1 MFLKNALKN
10 APIMIQYLIM
20 NSYNKLTP
28 KFAYRLASPHTWFAA
43 IGPSTLGCVY
53 CFFKGYSLSV
63 FEALALILACIL
75 MQSSVNTLNDY
86 FDYVKGT
93 DSKSDNLERSDAV
106 LVYEGI
112 NPKSALAL
120 GLIYLAIAGLI
131 GLVLIL
137 TKNTIIPL
145 WIGLIGAACVFFY
158 SGGHTPISYLPI
170 GEFISGFVMGGLI
183 PLGCVAVA
191 TGAWHFEVLIF
202 ALPLIISIGLI
213 LMSNN
218 GCDIEKDI
226 EANRKTMPVLV
237 GREKCRKIYKSCVIV
252 WIGLLWLLPIIL
264 IGPFG
269 IICGIALH
277 FTARPAMLWLMNS
290 PLDQPNRIQQMK
302 TVLKANIWAN
312 GTYIA
317 TIVLGIIIN
326 AIK

>member
-1 MFLKNALKN
+1 
-10 APIMIQYLIM
+10 M
-20 NSYNKLTP
+20 NNYNKLTP
-28 KFAYRLASPHTWFAA
+28 LLAKRLAAPHTWPAS
-43 IGPSTLGCVY
+43 ILPSTLGCSY
-53 CFFKGYSLSV
+53 CIFKGYPLSV
-63 FEALALILACIL
+63 FEIIGLIAACIL

-86 FDYVKGT
+86 FDYVKGADT
-93 DSKSDNLERSDAV
+93 TEDTLERSDAV
-106 LVYEGI
+106 LVYENI

-120 GLIYLAIAGLI
+120 GLVYLVIAGLI

-137 TKNTIIPL
+137 TKNTLIPL
-145 WIGLIGAACVFFY
+145 WIGLIGAAAVVLY

-183 PLGCVAVA
+183 PLGCVSVA
-191 TGAWHFEVLIF
+191 TGAWHFEVLIY

-226 EANRKTMPVLV
+226 KAGRRTMPALI
-237 GREKCRKIYKSCVIV
+237 GREKCRKVYKVCVIV
-252 WIGLLWLLPIIL
+252 WLLLLWVLPIIL
-264 IGPFG
+264 IGWPG
-269 IICGIALH
+269 VICAVALH

-302 TVLKANIWAN
+302 TILKANIWAN

-317 TIVLGIIIN
+317 TIVIGIIIN